1 MKYLLKPIKCK
12 INCFLQA
19 VFSSQTSSSTSMCTQ
34 TTQLLSVNTPR
45 KKNLRTHVREL
56 EIKCKQLE
64 ENLNANT
71 KRISEMITSVDHFN
85 EVVDTHLPPNLGMLM
100 KNYVKLANRKPQGYR
115 YNSKLKQLALTIYFF
130 GPIAYRFLKNIL
142 QLPTPRTLRRITQ
155 KIEIGTGLNDVL
167 FNSMELKF
175 KNLKEDARDCVLCV
189 DEMSIKTNLFYNLS
203 KDTIIG
209 FNQSNETKTYEP
221 AKHVLCFMVK
231 SLNYKWKQPVAY
243 YFINN
248 SCTGLPLQNTIF
260 AVISRLQSISV
271 NIRVFTTDQGA
282 NFYSFANKV
291 YVTSERPYFFVNG
304 YKIYYVFDPPH
315 LLKSTRNNFFKYNLE
330 VLNNLT
336 DKKYLNDFYHA
347 DQGINRCAP
356 KLTDAHINPGPFQKM
371 KVSYAS
377 QVFSATVAAG
387 MRSCVEYGTLPR
399 AAETTVN
406 FIEYMDKLF
415 DILNSKTKA
424 ASKKLNLPFKN
435 TTDQRDH
442 LIMMLDIFNNM
453 RVLGTKIVDGN
464 ITYIDVSKRMKFISG
479 WKITINSLLQ
489 LWDDIQTPGYTL
501 CTYRVNQDDLE
512 NLFGNFR
519 NQNGNNVNPT
529 PIQFYWAFKKIF
541 FLNYFKHSDGAN
553 CLEDLDEI
561 FASIGDTTTPSLDS
575 NLLFP
580 ENNEDSC
587 NNLRVGTS
595 DYRELEF
602 TNRNALSYVSG
613 YFIKKC
619 LDKHSCYTCLNFA
632 KSQNNIDES
641 FLFTH
646 FKAYQNE
653 IITDYGQLNVPPHTF
668 LNYINE
674 LDNIFTENFST
685 LAIEDK
691 VGWKIKNL
699 IDNIPFTHPCPNFDI
714 EFLKSLFVRLRI
726 YHAIKKLNKNLLS
739 APRKYRKLDILSH
752 L

>member
-1 MKYLLKPIKCK
+1 MLFTGVTSS
-12 INCFLQA
+12 NRTTSE
-19 VFSSQTSSSTSMCTQ
+19 SSQTSTSVCTQ
-34 TTQLLSVNTPR
+34 TTQVLSVNTPR
-45 KKNLRTHVREL
+45 KKSLRTHVREL
-56 EIKCKQLE
+56 EIKCKKLE
-64 ENLNANT
+64 ENMNANT
-71 KRISEMITSVDHFN
+71 KRISEMLTSVDHFN
-85 EVVDTHLPPNLGMLM
+85 EVVDAHLPPNLAMLM
-100 KNYVKLANRKPQGYR
+100 KNYVKLASRKPQGYR
-115 YNSKLKQLALTIYFF
+115 YNSQLKQLALTIYFF

-155 KIEIGTGLNDVL
+155 KIEIGTGLNDIL

-175 KNLKEDARDCVLCV
+175 KNLKEDAKDCVLCV
-189 DEMSIKTNLFYNLS
+189 DEMAIKTNLFYNLS
-203 KDTIIG
+203 KDSIIG
-209 FNQSNETKTYEP
+209 FNHSSEKKTYEP
-221 AKHVLCFMVK
+221 AKHVLCFMVR

-248 SCTGLPLQNTIF
+248 SCTGIPLQNTIF

-271 NIRVFTTDQGA
+271 NIRVFTTDQGS
-282 NFYSFANKV
+282 NFYSFANKM

-304 YKIYYVFDPPH
+304 FKIYYVFDAPH

-330 VLNNLT
+330 VFNNMT
-336 DKKYLNDFYHA
+336 DKKYLNDFYKA

-387 MRSCVEYGTLPR
+387 MRSCVEYGKLPR

-415 DILNSKTKA
+415 DILNSRTKA
-424 ASKKLNLPFKN
+424 ASKELNLPFKN
-435 TTDQRDH
+435 TTQQRDH
-442 LIMMLDIFNNM
+442 LIMMIDIFNNM
-453 RVLGTKIVDGN
+453 RVIDTKIIDGN
-464 ITYIDVSKRMKFISG
+464 TTHIDVSERMKFING

-489 LWDDIQTPGYTL
+489 LWDEIQTPGYTL
-501 CTYRVNQDDLE
+501 CTYRLNQDCLE
-512 NLFGNFR
+512 NMFGNFR

-529 PIQFYWAFKKIF
+529 PIQFYWAFKKVF
-541 FLNYFKHSDGAN
+541 FLHYFKHSDGAN

-561 FASIGDTTTPSLDS
+561 FTNIGDTTTPTLNNS
-575 NLLFP
+575 NTLFP
-580 ENNEDSC
+580 EKNSYSC
-587 NNLRVGTS
+587 NNLRVGTL
-595 DYRELEF
+595 DYRDLEF
-602 TNRNALSYVSG
+602 TSRNALSYVSG

-619 LDKHSCYTCLNFA
+619 LEKHTCDTCLEFA

-653 IITDYGQLNVPPHTF
+653 VKSAYGQLNVPPDSF

-674 LDNIFTENFST
+674 LDNIFTDNFST
-685 LAIEDK
+685 LAIEDQ

-699 IDNIPFTHPCPNFDI
+699 LDNLPFTHPCPNFNL

-726 YHAIKKLNKNLLS
+726 FHAIKKLNKSLLS